1 MKKVLVFGATGTVGA
16 YTCIYL
22 KERGYDVIAVGHRKD
37 DNGFFALHDMKYY
50 SVDICNQDDFNKF
63 LFRFKVNCTANFL
76 ESGGLNVMDAVQQKE
91 WLQSENHEF
100 LFQLMQDEE

>member
-22 KERGYDVIAVGHRKD
+22 KERGYDVIAVGRRKD

-50 SVDICNQDDFNKF
+50 SVDICNQDDFNKLPVTGIF
-63 LFRFKVNCTANFL
+63 SIIHLAGILPARI
-76 ESGGLNVMDAVQQKE
+76 
-91 WLQSENHEF
+91 
-100 LFQLMQDEE
+100 

>member
-1 MKKVLVFGATGTVGA
+1 MKKVLLFGATGTVGA

-22 KERGYDVIAVGHRKD
+22 KERGYDVIAVGRRKD

-63 LFRFKVNCTANFL
+63 PVARIFSIIHLAGILPARI
-76 ESGGLNVMDAVQQKE
+76 
-91 WLQSENHEF
+91 
-100 LFQLMQDEE
+100 

>member
-37 DNGFFALHDMKYY
+37 DNGFFAV
-50 SVDICNQDDFNKF
+50 STQFGAIF
-63 LFRFKVNCTANFL
+63 
-76 ESGGLNVMDAVQQKE
+76 
-91 WLQSENHEF
+91 
-100 LFQLMQDEE
+100 